1 MLRTRC
7 RVAGTSSA
15 PLNGPAAVS
24 ADAVGD
30 CLGFVRE
37 DAELNPIEI
46 WTARNRR
53 GTLFPCRALKV
64 VCFGVVVSIALF
76 LGAVNVEAQTSADP
90 VQTDGLIEVGEATVR
105 DSEILNRIEKLLAEI
120 DGYEAVTVSVSE
132 GVVRVSGQ
140 VIDNA
145 AQDRLTQIINRV
157 AGTVAIENETEIS
170 GTLEERLAPA
180 VDRITARTRNLL
192 ANGPIFLVA
201 VTAFLLV
208 AAGGWLLTTRIG
220 IWTRLAPNPFIG
232 DVYRAVARIMFILT
246 GLVLALDIMNATALI
261 GAVLGAAGVV
271 GLALGF
277 AVRDTVEN
285 FIASILLSL
294 RQPFRPNDFVDIQG
308 DQGTVARLTSR
319 ATILISPEGNHI
331 RIPNATVFKGRIVN
345 FTRDPNRRF
354 GFDLGVDAD
363 ADLAAALSTA
373 VAALEA
379 QPFVLDEPEVGAWI
393 SKVGDS
399 NVVLTFTGWVD
410 QTEVDFAKA
419 RGEAIR
425 AAKMA
430 LEGAGFGLPEP
441 IYRVR
446 LDGMQDAAV
455 SAPAEPVRSQKT
467 RPATSSASLPEA
479 ADPARAEPAVT
490 EAAEREREG
499 LDGVENLLDAQQRA
513 E

>member
-1 MLRTRC
+1 MTSCARRKGRLSGPGRGVLAVLHGLML
-7 RVAGTSSA
+7 
-15 PLNGPAAVS
+15 AA
-24 ADAVGD
+24 ALW
-30 CLGFVRE
+30 LGC
-37 DAELNPIEI
+37 
-46 WTARNRR
+46 
-53 GTLFPCRALKV
+53 G
-64 VCFGVVVSIALF
+64 
-76 LGAVNVEAQTSADP
+76 GAQAQTVADP
-90 VQTDGLIEVGEATVR
+90 VQTDGRIEVGEAAVR
-105 DSEILNRIEKLLAEI
+105 DSEILSRIEKLLAEI
-120 DGYEAVTVSVSE
+120 DGYGAVNVSVSE
-132 GVVRVSGQ
+132 GVVRITGE

-157 AGTVAIENETEIS
+157 AGVVAIENETQIS

-180 VDRITARTRNLL
+180 MERIAARTRNLL

-201 VTAFLLV
+201 LAAFAAV

-220 IWTRLAPNPFIG
+220 IWARLAPNAFIA
-232 DVYRAVARIMFILT
+232 DVYRAVARILFILT
-246 GLVLALDIMNATALI
+246 GLVLALDILNATALI

-308 DQGTVARLTSR
+308 DKGTVARLTSR

-345 FTRDPNRRF
+345 FTRDPRRRF
-354 GFDLGVDAD
+354 GFNLGVDAD
-363 ADLAAALSTA
+363 ADLAAALATA

-379 QPFVLDEPEVGAWI
+379 QPFVLEDPEVGAWI
-393 SKVGDS
+393 SEVGDS
-399 NVVLTFTGWVD
+399 NVILTFTGWVD
-410 QTEVDFAKA
+410 QTRVDFAKA

-446 LDGMQDAAV
+446 LDSAPEAVPAPAKEAASGPSAQEAV
-455 SAPAEPVRSQKT
+455 SAE
-467 RPATSSASLPEA
+467 LPEA
-479 ADPARAEPAVT
+479 ADPERAELAVAG
-490 EAAEREREG
+490 AAEREREG
-499 LDGVENLLDAQQRA
+499 LDGGENLLDAQQKA

>member
-1 MLRTRC
+1 MGQPAC
-7 RVAGTSSA
+7 RAA
-15 PLNGPAAVS
+15 ARNGS
-24 ADAVGD
+24 
-30 CLGFVRE
+30 GFDRE
-37 DAELNPIEI
+37 DAELNRRVTCTWQHLKGILTLGRRLKPLLHC
-46 WTARNRR
+46 WVVTA
-53 GTLFPCRALKV
+53 AL
-64 VCFGVVVSIALF
+64 C
-76 LGAVNVEAQTSADP
+76 LGGGSSQAQTAADP
-90 VQTDGLIEVGEATVR
+90 VQTDSLIEVGDAAVR
-105 DSEILNRIEKLLAEI
+105 DSAILSRIEKLLAEI
-120 DGYEAVTVSVSE
+120 DGYSAVKVSVSE
-132 GVVRVSGQ
+132 GVVRTTGP

-145 AQDRLTQIINRV
+145 AQERLTQIINRV
-157 AGTVAIENETEIS
+157 AGVVALENETEIS

-180 VDRITARTRNLL
+180 VDRIAARTRNLL

-220 IWTRLAPNPFIG
+220 IWTRLAPNPFIA
-232 DVYRAVARIMFILT
+232 DVYRAVARILFIVI
-246 GLVLALDIMNATALI
+246 GLVLALDILNATALI

-294 RQPFRPNDFVDIQG
+294 RQPFRPNDYVDIQG

-345 FTRDPNRRF
+345 FTRDPHRRF

-373 VAALEA
+373 VAALEV
-379 QPFVLDEPEVGAWI
+379 QPFVLKDPEVGAWV
-393 SKVGDS
+393 SEVGDS
-399 NVVLTFTGWVD
+399 NVILTFTGWVD
-410 QTEVDFAKA
+410 QTRVDFAKA

-425 AAKMA
+425 AAKLA

-446 LDGMQDAAV
+446 LDGAQDQTAA
-455 SAPAEPVRSQKT
+455 APAKRIGT
-467 RPATSSASLPEA
+467 RQAGPAASSSDLPEA
-479 ADPARAEPAVT
+479 ADPARAELPS
-490 EAAEREREG
+490 EGAAEREREG
-499 LDGVENLLDAQQRA
+499 LDGGENLLDAQQQA

>member
-1 MLRTRC
+1 MQKLELVECFAEPSREST
-7 RVAGTSSA
+7 VA
-15 PLNGPAAVS
+15 PLSKLRLFLHCVAVS
-24 ADAVGD
+24 AV
-30 CLGFVRE
+30 
-37 DAELNPIEI
+37 
-46 WTARNRR
+46 
-53 GTLFPCRALKV
+53 
-64 VCFGVVVSIALF
+64 LF
-76 LGAVNVEAQTSADP
+76 LGTVAGQAEIAREP
-90 VQTDGLIEVGEATVR
+90 VQTDSLIEVGDAAVR
-105 DSEILNRIEKLLAEI
+105 DGEILSRIENLLAEI
-120 DGYEAVTVSVSE
+120 NGYGSVKVSVSE

-157 AGTVAIENETEIS
+157 AGVVAIENETEIS

-180 VDRITARTRNLL
+180 MERIAARTRNLL

-201 VTAFLLV
+201 MAAFLLV

-220 IWTRLAPNPFIG
+220 IWTRLAPNAFIA
-232 DVYRAVARIMFILT
+232 DVYRAVARILFILT

-319 ATILISPEGNHI
+319 ATILISPDGNHI
-331 RIPNATVFKGRIVN
+331 RIPNATVYKGRIVN
-345 FTRDPNRRF
+345 FTRDPHRRF
-354 GFDLGVDAD
+354 CFDLGVDAD
-363 ADLAAALSTA
+363 ADLAAALATA

-379 QPFVLDEPEVGAWI
+379 QKFVLKEPEVGAWI
-393 SKVGDS
+393 NEVGDS
-399 NVVLTFTGWVD
+399 NVILTFTGWVN
-410 QTEVDFAKA
+410 QTEVNFAKA

-430 LEGAGFGLPEP
+430 LESAGFGLPEP

-446 LDGMQDAAV
+446 LDGASATAAAKRDSV
-455 SAPAEPVRSQKT
+455 EEERAPKPELA
-467 RPATSSASLPEA
+467 ALPEA
-479 ADPARAEPAVT
+479 ADPARAEPAIAD
-490 EAAEREREG
+490 AAEREREV
-499 LDGVENLLDAQQRA
+499 LDGGENLLDDQQQA

>member
-1 MLRTRC
+1 M
-7 RVAGTSSA
+7 V
-15 PLNGPAAVS
+15 VS
-24 ADAVGD
+24 AAL
-30 CLGFVRE
+30 CLGTG
-37 DAELNPIEI
+37 N
-46 WTARNRR
+46 
-53 GTLFPCRALKV
+53 CQ
-64 VCFGVVVSIALF
+64 
-76 LGAVNVEAQTSADP
+76 AQTAADP
-90 VQTDGLIEVGEATVR
+90 VQTDGLIEVGDAAVR
-105 DSEILNRIEKLLAEI
+105 DSEILSRIEKLLAEI
-120 DGYEAVTVSVSE
+120 NGYGAVTVSVSE
-132 GVVRVSGQ
+132 GVVRITGQ

-145 AQDRLTQIINRV
+145 AQDRLTQIVNRV
-157 AGTVAIENETEIS
+157 AGVVAIENETEIS

-180 VDRITARTRNLL
+180 VDRIAARTRNLL

-220 IWTRLAPNPFIG
+220 IWTRLAPNPFIA
-232 DVYRAVARIMFILT
+232 DVYRAVARIMFIVT

-294 RQPFRPNDFVDIQG
+294 RQPFRPNDYVDIQG

-379 QPFVLDEPEVGAWI
+379 QPFVLEDPEVGAWI
-393 SKVGDS
+393 SEVGDS
-399 NVVLTFTGWVD
+399 NVILTFTGWVD
-410 QTEVDFAKA
+410 QTRVDFAKA

-446 LDGMQDAAV
+446 LDGAQDAAA
-455 SAPAEPVRSQKT
+455 APGERTATRRALPV
-467 RPATSSASLPEA
+467 ASSADLPEA

-490 EAAEREREG
+490 GAAEREREG
-499 LDGVENLLDAQQRA
+499 LDGGENLLDAQQRA

>member
-1 MLRTRC
+1 MTRKASFTGSD
-7 RVAGTSSA
+7 RKRILA
-15 PLNGPAAVS
+15 PLSTLQVLLQCAVAA
-24 ADAVGD
+24 AAL
-30 CLGFVRE
+30 CLGTGE
-37 DAELNPIEI
+37 
-46 WTARNRR
+46 
-53 GTLFPCRALKV
+53 
-64 VCFGVVVSIALF
+64 SQ
-76 LGAVNVEAQTSADP
+76 AQTTADP
-90 VQTDGLIEVGEATVR
+90 VQTEGQIEVGDAAVR
-105 DSEILNRIEKLLAEI
+105 DSEIQSRIEKLLAEI
-120 DGYEAVTVSVSE
+120 NGYGAVAVSVSE
-132 GVVRVSGQ
+132 GVVHVTGQ

-157 AGTVAIENETEIS
+157 AGVVAIENETEIS

-180 VDRITARTRNLL
+180 MDRIAARTRNLL

-201 VTAFLLV
+201 LTAFLLL

-220 IWTRLAPNPFIG
+220 IWTRLAPNAFIA
-232 DVYRAVARIMFILT
+232 DVYRAVARILFILT

-294 RQPFRPNDFVDIQG
+294 RQPFRPNDYVDIQG

-331 RIPNATVFKGRIVN
+331 RIPNATVYKGRIVN
-345 FTRDPNRRF
+345 FTRDPRRRF

-363 ADLAAALSTA
+363 ADLAAALATA
-373 VAALEA
+373 VTALEA
-379 QPFVLDEPEVGAWI
+379 QQFVLEEPEVGAWI
-393 SKVGDS
+393 SEVGDS
-399 NVVLTFTGWVD
+399 NVILTFTGWVD
-410 QTEVDFAKA
+410 QTKVDFAKA

-446 LDGMQDAAV
+446 LDGGRAGPAAAGDASEDQRVSKAAV
-455 SAPAEPVRSQKT
+455 AE
-467 RPATSSASLPEA
+467 LPEA
-479 ADPARAEPAVT
+479 ADPARAEPAVAG
-490 EAAEREREG
+490 AAEREREG
-499 LDGVENLLDAQQRA
+499 LDGGENLLDDQQQV